1 MKQVLLVGC
10 GGALG
15 SMARYLLG
23 GMILHRFGNLKFPAG
38 TFTVNIIGCLLIG
51 IFAGLAEKRG
61 LLSPDARV
69 FLITG
74 ICGGFTT
81 FSAFAHENVFL
92 LRRAESAISLCY
104 ILASIT
110 LGLIAVWVGMKIIP
124 SP

>member
-15 SMARYLLG
+15 SIARYLLG
-23 GMILHRFGNLKFPAG
+23 GAILHRFPNLKFPLG

-51 IFAGLAEKRG
+51 LLVGLAEKRG
-61 LLSPDARV
+61 ILTPEARL

-81 FSAFAHENVFL
+81 FSAFAQENVFL
-92 LRRAESAISLCY
+92 LRRAETPTA
-104 ILASIT
+104 LAYVAGSVI
-110 LGLIAVWVGMKIIP
+110 LGLLATWVGFRL
-124 SP
+124 SGN